1 MLMDAALESFV
12 TRATGA
18 RGVERVEH
26 IQTLWGGYGRLL
38 RAHLRGGPRG
48 AVIVKHVIP
57 PRATSERDM
66 GHQRKLRSYVV
77 EQVFYARY
85 AERCPPGARVAA
97 HLGQTN
103 NNDGFVLLLE
113 DLDAAGY
120 SRRRRDPRGA
130 ELDVCLGWLAAFHAA
145 FLHTAPDDLWA
156 EGSYWHLATRP
167 DELAAIAGTALHARA
182 PENDRRLRQARH
194 RTLIHGDAKPANFC
208 FRADGR
214 AVAAVDFQYVGG
226 GTGMRDVAYLL
237 HGLPSGEATGAL
249 DMYFAR
255 LRASLSEQID
265 VDALE
270 DEWRALYPVAV
281 EDFARFVA
289 GWRG

>member
-1 MLMDAALESFV
+1 MDAALESFV

-18 RGVERVEH
+18 GGVERVER

-38 RAHLRGGPRG
+38 RAHLRGGTH
-48 AVIVKHVIP
+48 AALIVKHVIAP
-57 PRATSERDM
+57 PATSGADL
-66 GHQRKLRSYVV
+66 GHRRKLRSYRV
-77 EQVFYARY
+77 EQAFYARY
-85 AERCPPGARVAA
+85 AERCPSGARVAA
-97 HLGQTN
+97 HLGQAH
-103 NNDGFVLLLE
+103 DHDSFVLLLE
-113 DLDAAGY
+113 DLDAAGF
-120 SRRRRDPRGA
+120 SRRMRDPRGA

-145 FLHTAPDDLWA
+145 FLHTAPEDLWE

-167 DELAAIAGTALHARA
+167 EELAAIAGTALHTRA
-182 PENDRRLRQARH
+182 PENDRRLREARH

-237 HGLPSGEATGAL
+237 HGLPSGEATRAL
-249 DMYFAR
+249 DVYFAR
-255 LRASLSEQID
+255 LRASISKEID
-265 VDALE
+265 VGAVE
-270 DEWRALYPVAV
+270 SEWRALYPVAV
-281 EDFARFVA
+281 EDFERFVA